1 MMKILW
7 IGAFLLLNNIVT
19 AQEKKEIPQKIKRPL
34 VKNNIKRSNEVA
46 PMTAKQLGSL
56 GRVSGEG
63 LTVEGNQ
70 LIYGVSNYDEV
81 ENKSEKSVFITSIS
95 GGNSELLIDKKGS
108 ESILKIAKEYV
119 LFLWEGQIWKQDLK
133 SKEIKQLTSYPDGL
147 ENVKISPDEQYI
159 LFSKQVLI
167 HPSHSVDK
175 YSD

>member
-7 IGAFLLLNNIVT
+7 IGAFLLINNTVT
-19 AQEKKEIPQKIKRPL
+19 AQGKNEVPQKIERPL
-34 VKNNIKRSNEVA
+34 VKNNIKKSNEVG
-46 PMTAKQLGSL
+46 PMTAKQLWEL

-63 LTVEGNQ
+63 LTVESNQ
-70 LIYGVSNYDEV
+70 LIYGVSTYDEV
-81 ENKSEKSVFITSIS
+81 ENKSEKNIFITPIS
-95 GGNSELLIDKKGS
+95 GGKSELLIDKKGS
-108 ESILKIAKEYV
+108 ESILKIAKEHI
-119 LFLWEGQIWKQDLK
+119 LFLLEGQIWKQNLK

-175 YSD
+175 